1 MIIYTVKFGIDKM
14 YKSSEDLQLLVNV
27 DPWVG
32 FIG

>member
-1 MIIYTVKFGIDKM
+1 MIIYTVKFGIGKM

-27 DPWVG
+27 DQWVG